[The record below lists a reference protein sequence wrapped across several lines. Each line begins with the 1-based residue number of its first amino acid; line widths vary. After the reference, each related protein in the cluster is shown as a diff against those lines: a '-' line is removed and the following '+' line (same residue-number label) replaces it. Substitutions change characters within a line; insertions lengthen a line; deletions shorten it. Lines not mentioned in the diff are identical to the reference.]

1 MAAGTGPSARLIS
14 LCVHPGGWNPVLR
27 DAIRGGRR
35 WLCRVWSVEALQ
47 LWPPLGVS
55 SIQEDP
61 PVGWVRS
68 CEGEVGLQALLG
80 GAHLPWEEQVLL
92 AWQGLCTPP
101 LSEPEQASSCVQS
114 GHSARA
120 PGGRRRSRCPLP
132 PSPAV
137 SPRRGHGQWELGGCL
152 CQRPPDRL
160 SPVGMTSGAPSNPDG
175 LQVGAW

>member
-1 MAAGTGPSARLIS
+1 M
-14 LCVHPGGWNPVLR
+14 
-27 DAIRGGRR
+27 
-35 WLCRVWSVEALQ
+35 EALQ

-120 PGGRRRSRCPLP
+120 QIGR
-132 PSPAV
+132 AHV
-137 SPRRGHGQWELGGCL
+137 
-152 CQRPPDRL
+152 
-160 SPVGMTSGAPSNPDG
+160 
-175 LQVGAW
+175 

>member
-1 MAAGTGPSARLIS
+1 MAVGTGPSARLIS

-27 DAIRGGRR
+27 DAIWGGRR

-120 PGGRRRSRCPLP
+120 PGGRRRSRWWRVKSRFSGLLLWAAPSLPL
-132 PSPAV
+132 
-137 SPRRGHGQWELGGCL
+137 L
-152 CQRPPDRL
+152 L
-160 SPVGMTSGAPSNPDG
+160 SPPGGAMASGNLGAASARG
-175 LQVGAW
+175 LRTGFLQWG